1 MLGIPF
7 RERAILFC
15 LFYSSPIKMMN
26 ERDRDLIKTLYHLLI
41 CLLGILS
48 FSAQALF
55 GQEDLGLFMDDFLL
69 ASYIKNKDF
78 ENNIAIPYAV
88 KKEMAPYVISDHH
101 PMKRQLDAI
110 FFKVRAT
117 QDEKTFLH
125 CGFVPLSI
133 RLQTYVYVARHPRL
147 PGYLVKAYLDTE
159 LREKMHK
166 PSWKWLVRRCEGA
179 SEIRRVIQ
187 QKKIKHF
194 TVADKWIYPLPA
206 YPLPPQDEA
215 HTRHF
220 ALLLVTDMDLVSPEE
235 NLQAWKEL
243 ITPEHLEELYLIIS
257 RAKGASYRPDNIAY
271 THQGQF
277 AFIDTEYPAEGPDYK
292 SIQPYLSEE
301 MRAYWKQLVK
311 SRGKCA
317 EKCSRNLR
325 SFRRDLRID
334 AFKAFRLFENRGN
347 LFDSSL
353 CSFPIN
359 GEMLLNIMMGM
370 AN

>member
-1 MLGIPF
+1 MINQ
-7 RERAILFC
+7 RERIEMWTRA
-15 LFYSSPIKMMN
+15 
-26 ERDRDLIKTLYHLLI
+26 LYHWLI
-41 CLLGILS
+41 CLLGLLS
-48 FSAQALF
+48 FPTQSLYS
-55 GQEDLGLFMDDFLL
+55 QEVWSYFLDGEKTAVSPHSL
-69 ASYIKNKDF
+69 EPSLLMSKCSKNDDF
-78 ENNIAIPYAV
+78 ENNIAIPHSV
-88 KKEMAPYVISDHH
+88 KKEMSPYVISDRH

-117 QDEKTFLH
+117 QDEETFLH
-125 CGFVPLSI
+125 CGFIPMSI

-166 PSWKWLVRRCEGA
+166 PSWKWLIRRCEGA
-179 SEIRRVIQ
+179 SKIQKVIQ

-215 HTRHF
+215 HIRHL

-235 NLQAWKEL
+235 NLRAWKEL
-243 ITPEHLEELYLIIS
+243 ITPEHLDELFTIIS

-271 THQGQF
+271 THQGHF

-292 SIQPYLSEE
+292 SIQPYLNEE

-311 SRGKCA
+311 TRGRCTNN
-317 EKCSRNLR
+317 EK
-325 SFRRDLRID
+325 
-334 AFKAFRLFENRGN
+334 
-347 LFDSSL
+347 
-353 CSFPIN
+353 
-359 GEMLLNIMMGM
+359 
-370 AN
+370 